1 MARLTFSILVG
12 LHALC
17 RRSSVAIK
25 RIVSVGAIPGLC
37 GGASACFAL
46 YAGKV
51 LHAADQWSRLEGVT
65 ARVHREAQAHTVAL
79 RQHGWSCGAL
89 ALISTVTTVESA
101 RDWRAYR
108 GQSIEAIEAF
118 LVLRQPFFV
127 RASVV
132 ATAGCSLAAVW
143 MQMGA
148 VRILLPQRPIA

>member
-1 MARLTFSILVG
+1 MLWACSLLQ
-12 LHALC
+12 
-17 RRSSVAIK
+17 
-25 RIVSVGAIPGLC
+25 
-37 GGASACFAL
+37 ASAC
-46 YAGKV
+46 V
-51 LHAADQWSRLEGVT
+51 SQ
-65 ARVHREAQAHTVAL
+65 QTV
-79 RQHGWSCGAL
+79 SCGAL